1 MTTMLEKRIKQ
12 ELRKACDRMRDD
24 LRGYRVVLFG
34 SRAAGS
40 ARERSD
46 FDVGIL
52 GSTPLPL
59 KAFYH
64 LGNLFDEIE
73 TLHQINLVDLNRVSS
88 GFRREALKKTE
99 VLYG

>member
-12 ELRKACDRMRDD
+12 ELRNACDRMRDD

-64 LGNLFDEIE
+64 LENLFDEIE